1 MKEKNQRWH
10 QEIERYTMFLDWKN
24 QYCEI
29 LLKIIYRFNAIL
41 IKLARAFFT
50 WLEKIT
56 ICMEIQKTL
65 GSQSNLFFLILFL
78 NFTIL
83 IGSAIY
89 RNESATGGIR
99 LPDFRLYCK
108 ASVINTVWYG
118 HKNRNIGQ
126 WIESPEINPWN
137 YGQKYTLEKREPLQK
152 VALGK
157 PDNYM

>member
-1 MKEKNQRWH
+1 M
-10 QEIERYTMFLDWKN
+10 
-24 QYCEI
+24 
-29 LLKIIYRFNAIL
+29 
-41 IKLARAFFT
+41 
-50 WLEKIT
+50 
-56 ICMEIQKTL
+56 
-65 GSQSNLFFLILFL
+65 
-78 NFTIL
+78 